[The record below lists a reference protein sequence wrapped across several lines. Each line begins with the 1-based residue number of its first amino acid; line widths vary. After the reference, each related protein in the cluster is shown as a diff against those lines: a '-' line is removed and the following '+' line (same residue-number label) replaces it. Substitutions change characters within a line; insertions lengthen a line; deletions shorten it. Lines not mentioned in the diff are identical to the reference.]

1 MKEDEERRAIVAK
14 ARKDVPT
21 LRRLYKERQAEIQ
34 RVRRENLE
42 RERAEAERKERERLA
57 EIARLQS
64 DLQEAGGLW
73 TTADDVDAALARLTT
88 GRRGDNKVKLEAIK
102 LQIRFRQKVICQKLD
117 KMGNFSAGGKAFSLE
132 EMIQRV
138 KSIVT
143 QI

>member
-1 MKEDEERRAIVAK
+1 MKGDEERRAIVAK

-102 LQIRFRQKVICQKLD
+102 LQIRF
-117 KMGNFSAGGKAFSLE
+117 
-132 EMIQRV
+132 
-138 KSIVT
+138 
-143 QI
+143 